1 MRANILKQ
9 AGGQEE
15 LSREDFKSRARVL
28 QHFPSV
34 AFLLPK
40 SCIQE
45 LPKQKQAV
53 KNKETRTFSPV
64 LRYLKYLNCLTD
76 N

>member
-28 QHFPSV
+28 QHFRRV

-40 SCIQE
+40 CCIQE

-53 KNKETRTFSPV
+53 KNKKLELFPQF
-64 LRYLKYLNCLTD
+64 
-76 N
+76 